1 MTRLSEQL
9 EREAETART
18 NLAAD
23 LDELRHRITP
33 GQIVDEVADYARDT
47 PVAEFARNLLRDL
60 RENPL
65 PLLVIGAGIAWS
77 IFNSS
82 RRPRVVVE
90 ACPPDANPAA
100 PLPAW
105 QERPPA
111 QRRDWEVAAV
121 TPAADS

>member
-9 EREAETART
+9 EREAEDARN

-23 LDELRHRITP
+23 LDELRHRMTP

-47 PVAEFARNLLRDL
+47 PVGEFARNLLREL

-65 PLLVIGAGIAWS
+65 PLLLIGAGIAWS
-77 IFNSS
+77 LIASS

-90 ACPPDANPAA
+90 ECPPNAMA
-100 PLPAW
+100 PLPTSRA
-105 QERPPA
+105 PA
-111 QRRDWEVAAV
+111 KRREWEVAAV
-121 TPAADS
+121 APAADS

>member
-9 EREAETART
+9 EHEAETARA
-18 NLAAD
+18 NLTAD

-33 GQIVDEVADYARDT
+33 GQIVDEAVDFAPDT

-65 PLLVIGAGIAWS
+65 PLLLIGAGIAWA

-82 RRPRVVVE
+82 RRPRIVVE
-90 ACPPDANPAA
+90 ECAPEAKMAVVTWEPPPAA
-100 PLPAW
+100 AKRS
-105 QERPPA
+105 E
-111 QRRDWEVAAV
+111 WEVAAV
-121 TPAADS
+121 APAADS